1 MDDREPT
8 VPLVRNV
15 DEGTW
20 NLHSADTSYVELTA
34 VGCTLEV
41 NLLKQKRPKKDD
53 SIHTMKGHSML
64 SGPLSELLASV
75 GTLTTDLLK
84 LLGL

>member
-34 VGCTLEV
+34 VGCP
-41 NLLKQKRPKKDD
+41 KRDD